1 MRGVSGRGLGLLG
14 TAWARGRGEGE
25 GTQRGDA
32 GEGWESTIAG
42 IQGGR
47 TGEGRGPPFLRDAGE
62 VGAETEAD
70 LVC

>member
-1 MRGVSGRGLGLLG
+1 MDQG
-14 TAWARGRGEGE
+14 AR
-25 GTQRGDA
+25 RGDA

-47 TGEGRGPPFLRDAGE
+47 TGKGGDPPPFLRDAGE
-62 VGAETEAD
+62 VRAEAEAD